1 MKKWLIDLTFKNGSC
16 LQGMVKNTHTESG
29 EVAKELL
36 NGNDFTFGSM
46 LSRDETAHM
55 LFKLGELTTIVIK
68 AGGDCN

>member
-1 MKKWLIDLTFKNGSC
+1 
-16 LQGMVKNTHTESG
+16 MVKNTHTESG